1 MCLSRTGKRWI
12 SVVVSKWSV
21 FQNTVTY
28 IDDVLVFSPSLE
40 KHVKHLKRVITSL
53 AKAGLKL
60 KSSKCKFVRS
70 EVC

>member
-28 IDDVLVFSPSLE
+28 DDLLVHISIGGSCDI
-40 KHVKHLKRVITSL
+40 VKDHMIQVT
-53 AKAGLKL
+53 
-60 KSSKCKFVRS
+60 
-70 EVC
+70 